1 MDYDKTLP
9 LHIMLTLISGTNR
22 DHSKTFE
29 LSKYYVDILNTKN
42 IDFQLLDL
50 KNIHSLQRDAS
61 FIELEKQYLLPAK
74 AFIFILPEYN
84 AGIPGIFKLMMDNS
98 DVRNC
103 FNNKYA
109 ALVGLGSGRGG
120 NLRGIDY
127 TTNMC
132 HYLKMHVYYNKL
144 LLSNI
149 NELINANGAITSTQT
164 QLDIQQQIE
173 GYLQFIK

>member
-1 MDYDKTLP
+1 
-9 LHIMLTLISGTNR
+9 MLTLISGTNR
-22 DHSKTFE
+22 DNSKTFE
-29 LSKYYVDILNTKN
+29 LSKYYVDILNSKN

-50 KNIHSLQRDAS
+50 KNIHSLHRDEA
-61 FIELEKQYLLPAK
+61 FIEMEKHYLLPAK

-84 AGIPGIFKLMMDNS
+84 AGIPGIFKLMVDNA
-98 DVRNC
+98 DVRAA
-103 FNNKYA
+103 FNNKYV

-149 NELINANGAITSTQT
+149 NQLMDANGTLISEQT
-164 QLDIQQQIE
+164 QMDIQYQLD
-173 GYLQFIK
+173 GFLQFIK